1 MYSRKADS
9 SSQKFGQKMMA
20 SGNTLGKKST
30 KYPTYKP
37 TKDGQNLFN
46 HSAEK
51 KSPLERR

>member
-1 MYSRKADS
+1 MYSRKSDS
-9 SSQKFGQKMMA
+9 SDQKFGEKMKA
-20 SGNTLGKKST
+20 SGNVLGKKST